1 MARRSVSWVVLA
13 AALALVG
20 CSPARDRFS
29 QFLGQPSAAATPARL
44 AYVAEDNHVY
54 TVALE
59 GGDPLRADSIPGEQP
74 VAGEV
79 RISRWPTWTSDGA
92 RLAFMRLRSGEGD
105 EPANAAI
112 WTTAPDGSD
121 LHKIWE
127 SQDLAPIYMAWSPDA
142 SALALLVQNNDT
154 LALQLLDPAGARPPR
169 TVAEG
174 GPLYFSWSP
183 DAAELL
189 IHVGGD
195 HRSNQ
200 KAELSVLRPGPN
212 DERRSLASPPAD
224 FRAPAWSPDGTR
236 LAYIAEAQD
245 KSAVL
250 IVSNAGGGESVRL
263 APLGDEAAF
272 LWSPNGDYLAFG
284 SRSPTERIF
293 YQGLEVV
300 KSDGSGRAQITQEA
314 VMAFFWSPD
323 GKKLAFASIDRQAQ
337 ALAWFVSD
345 STGKSRKQVGTF
357 LPSQDQIRHFAFFD
371 QYAQSHA
378 LWSPDSRYLV
388 YTGLPA
394 GARADPTAARR
405 SRVFVVP
412 ADGSAEAK
420 AIVDGNLAI
429 WPAHTARGR

>member
-1 MARRSVSWVVLA
+1 M
-13 AALALVG
+13 
-20 CSPARDRFS
+20 
-29 QFLGQPSAAATPARL
+29 
-44 AYVAEDNHVY
+44 
-54 TVALE
+54 
-59 GGDPLRADSIPGEQP
+59 PLRLRGATLGRAARPP
-74 VAGEV
+74 PWLW
-79 RISRWPTWTSDGA
+79 RSR
-92 RLAFMRLRSGEGD
+92 GD
-105 EPANAAI
+105 LFFFFNDKATTEIYTLSLHDALPI

-272 LWSPNGDYLAFG
+272 
-284 SRSPTERIF
+284 
-293 YQGLEVV
+293 
-300 KSDGSGRAQITQEA
+300 
-314 VMAFFWSPD
+314 
-323 GKKLAFASIDRQAQ
+323 
-337 ALAWFVSD
+337 
-345 STGKSRKQVGTF
+345 
-357 LPSQDQIRHFAFFD
+357 
-371 QYAQSHA
+371 
-378 LWSPDSRYLV
+378 
-388 YTGLPA
+388 
-394 GARADPTAARR
+394 
-405 SRVFVVP
+405 
-412 ADGSAEAK
+412 
-420 AIVDGNLAI
+420 
-429 WPAHTARGR
+429 